1 MQAQQPVLNLNYYVL
16 RSTPIYAVIRELP
29 QVPHRQ
35 LLYKLNYY
43 RIRGSTHNW
52 IASWLSERY
61 QKVVLDGQASDPVPV
76 LSHVTQGSVLGLVM
90 FLIFIHDLPDNIR
103 SSDHLFANDCVLYRN
118 INSLTDC
125 QSLQGDMNSLA
136 NESLIGK

>member
-1 MQAQQPVLNLNYYVL
+1 M
-16 RSTPIYAVIRELP
+16 
-29 QVPHRQ
+29 
-35 LLYKLNYY
+35 
-43 RIRGSTHNW
+43 W

-61 QKVVLDGQASDPVPV
+61 QKVVLDCQASDPVPV
-76 LSHVTQGSVLGLVM
+76 LYYVTQGSVLGLVM

-125 QSLQGDMNSLA
+125 QILQDDRNSLA
-136 NESLIGK
+136 NESLIGAWNLTHQMSFSENRSFIEK

>member
-1 MQAQQPVLNLNYYVL
+1 ML
-16 RSTPIYAVIRELP
+16 RSTPIYAIIRVPP

-35 LLYKLNYY
+35 VLSKLNFY
-43 RIRGSTHNW
+43 RIRGSSPKW
-52 IASWLSERY
+52 VASWLSESY
-61 QKVVLDGQASDPVPV
+61 QKVVLDGQALDPVPA

-90 FLIFIHDLPDNIR
+90 SFIFIHDLPDNIR
-103 SSDHLFANDCVLYRN
+103 SYDHLFANDCVLFRN

-125 QSLQGDMNSLA
+125 QILQDDLNSLA